1 MFNNRDL
8 IILGT
13 GALGS
18 VFMLLLPLSFGGKV
32 VAGFLVLGLFM
43 MLALLRLGPDRVP
56 LEEWLLRR
64 LRFSFTARKFT
75 YQRAGWEHPSGYP
88 EISDEPVPA
97 AALPLQWAVEEVGLY
112 PLMSACLAVVGVY
125 FIVWLARGG
134 ASEISLFLRAGLSN
148 W

>member
-8 IILGT
+8 IILGA

-18 VFMLLLPLSFGGKV
+18 VFMLLMPLSFGGKI

-64 LRFSFTARKFT
+64 LRFSSSARKFT

-88 EISDEPVPA
+88 QTSAEPAPV
-97 AALPLQWAVEEVGLY
+97 AALPLQWAVEEIGVY
-112 PLMSACLAVVGVY
+112 PLMSVCLAVVGVY
-125 FIVWLARGG
+125 FIAWLARGG
-134 ASEISLFLRAGLSN
+134 ASEIALFLRTWLSHL
-148 W
+148 